1 MNSSFIY
8 NPGEEFHTYYDS
20 SFTPV
25 FEPNFNDSKLKE
37 EALKICGDDKFCLFD
52 IATTKRKEIGA
63 TTLTDSE
70 NFEAIL
76 NSSEP
81 S

>member
-25 FEPNFNDSKLKE
+25 FEPNFNDSKLEE